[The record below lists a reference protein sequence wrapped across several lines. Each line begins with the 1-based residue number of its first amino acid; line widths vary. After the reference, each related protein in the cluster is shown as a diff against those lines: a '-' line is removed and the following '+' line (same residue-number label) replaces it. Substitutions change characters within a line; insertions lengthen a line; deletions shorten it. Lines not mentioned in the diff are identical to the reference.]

1 MTGTDDARLSGR
13 RGNSRNRY
21 LAALPVLVIVVW
33 FSWQLRY
40 SALAT
45 GLELPQEFQFIAEYD
60 KSVQKY
66 MILLPKGFDPDVEHD
81 VLIAFHGHGSDR
93 RQYVTAN
100 RGEAK
105 GARDVAAKHNMVFVS
120 PDYRAP
126 AGWMGIAAEADTIH
140 VIGELKRK
148 FTVRRVYLTGG
159 SMGGAAVLTF
169 TALHP
174 DLVNGVSS
182 QNGLANL
189 LEYNVDL
196 DFVVRIQTAI
206 KDAFG
211 GAKDETPEQ
220 YKKRNPEE
228 YRRRSA
234 EFHPERFTM
243 PLAITVGGKDT
254 LVPPQSVLRLA
265 EAVKKHNA
273 NVLVI
278 DRNDAGHETNYAD
291 TVAALEF
298 VIARAEKRT
307 VERQTRLAE
316 PFLAIAGTS
325 PRLESTR

>member
-1 MTGTDDARLSGR
+1 MTGTDDTRLSGR
-13 RGNSRNRY
+13 PGNSRTRY
-21 LAALPVLVIVVW
+21 LVGLAILALVVW
-33 FSWQLRY
+33 LPWQFWY
-40 SALAT
+40 SVLAA
-45 GLELPQEFQFIAEYD
+45 GPELPQELQFIAEYD

-66 MILLPKGFDPDVEHD
+66 MILRPKGFDPNGEHD

-93 RQYVTAN
+93 RQYVTAD

-105 GARDVAAKHNMVFVS
+105 GARDVAAKHNMIVVS

-126 AGWMGIAAEADTIH
+126 AGWMGIAAEADTVQLIS
-140 VIGELKRK
+140 ELKRQFK
-148 FTVRRVYLTGG
+148 VRKVYLTGG

-169 TALHP
+169 TTLHP
-174 DLVNGVSS
+174 DLVDGVSS
-182 QNGLANL
+182 QNGVANL
-189 LEYNVDL
+189 LEYSVDL

-211 GAKDETPEQ
+211 GGKDETPEQ

-228 YRRRSA
+228 YRKRSA
-234 EFHPERFTM
+234 EFHPEKFTM

-278 DRNDAGHETNYAD
+278 NRPNGGHETNYAD
-291 TVAALEF
+291 SVAALEF
-298 VIARAEKRT
+298 VIATAEKRT
-307 VERQTRLAE
+307 AE
-316 PFLAIAGTS
+316 
-325 PRLESTR
+325 

>member
-1 MTGTDDARLSGR
+1 MTGTDDTRVSGR
-13 RGNSRNRY
+13 PGNYRRPYLLALAILALVIWSAWQFSHSV
-21 LAALPVLVIVVW
+21 LAAGP
-33 FSWQLRY
+33 
-40 SALAT
+40 
-45 GLELPQEFQFIAEYD
+45 ELPQELQFTVEYD

-66 MILLPKGFDPDVEHD
+66 MILLPKGFDSNVAHD
-81 VLIAFHGHGSDR
+81 VLVAFHGHGSDR
-93 RQYVTAN
+93 RQYVTAE
-100 RGEAK
+100 RGETR

-126 AGWMGIAAEADTIH
+126 AGWMGIAAEADT
-140 VIGELKRK
+140 VQLIGELKRRFK
-148 FTVRRVYLTGG
+148 VRKLCLTGG

-169 TALHP
+169 TTLHP
-174 DLVNGVSS
+174 ELVDGVSS
-182 QNGLANL
+182 QNGVANL
-189 LEYNVDL
+189 LEYSVDL

-211 GAKDETPEQ
+211 GAKGETPEQ

-228 YRRRSA
+228 YRKRSA
-234 EFHPERFTM
+234 EFHPEKFSM

-278 DRNDAGHETNYAD
+278 DRPNGGHETNYAD
-291 TVAALEF
+291 SVAALEF

-307 VERQTRLAE
+307 VE
-316 PFLAIAGTS
+316 
-325 PRLESTR
+325 